1 MKREDFEPDDLQGML
16 IAYLDNQLVGQEKK
30 DFEDLLSRHEDLQA
44 DLEIYKITSS
54 KLTELFDMDGVETPL
69 SVEQKIRQASAFGE
83 SVLQS
88 SQTPE
93 TERAIFEPS
102 EKIAS
107 FAAAKE
113 KRRRF
118 FSFQGITQMAAALA
132 LGVAIGP
139 GLMDQLKSSDGDKK
153 YREAL
158 KLRGTADLPEIN
170 DTSAELAD
178 RTIGVSELI
187 APKTNKDGIFIVRLP
202 QTDSAEAGEASNRL
216 SVGEKIDI
224 YFYPPRDGQV
234 TIKYEG
240 FNKVGD
246 LKLSE
251 TLVQET
257 SSTELI
263 DRKYEVPSFKVPNVS
278 KLDIVVDISISDSE
292 LITYEKSFVVN

>member
-44 DLEIYKITSS
+44 DLEIYKLTSS
-54 KLTELFDMDGVETPL
+54 QLTELFEMEGIETPPI
-69 SVEQKIRQASAFGE
+69 VEQRIRQASALGDG
-83 SVLQS
+83 VVQS
-88 SQTPE
+88 NQTPE
-93 TERAIFEPS
+93 HERLIFEAS
-102 EKIAS
+102 ENIAS

-113 KRRRF
+113 KRSRF

-139 GLMDQLKSSDGDKK
+139 SLMDQLKSSDDDKQ

-158 KLRGTADLPEIN
+158 KLRGTANLPDIN

-187 APKTNKDGIFIVRLP
+187 APKTNKDGIFIVRLS

-257 SSTELI
+257 FSAELI

-278 KLDIVVDISISDSE
+278 KLDIVVDVSISDSE

>member
-44 DLEIYKITSS
+44 DLEIYKLTSS
-54 KLTELFDMDGVETPL
+54 KLTELFEMEGIETPPI
-69 SVEQKIRQASAFGE
+69 VEQKIRQASALGDG
-83 SVLQS
+83 VVQS
-88 SQTPE
+88 NQTPE
-93 TERAIFEPS
+93 HERLIFEAS
-102 EKIAS
+102 ENIAS

-113 KRRRF
+113 KRSRF

-139 GLMDQLKSSDGDKK
+139 SLMDQLKSSDDDKK

-158 KLRGTADLPEIN
+158 KLRGTANLPEIN

-178 RTIGVSELI
+178 RTIDVGELI
-187 APKTNKDGIFIVRLP
+187 APKTNKDGIFIVRLS

-257 SSTELI
+257 SSAELI
-263 DRKYEVPSFKVPNVS
+263 DRKYAVSSLKVPDVS
-278 KLDIVVDISISDSE
+278 KLNIVVDMSISDSE
-292 LITYEKSFVVN
+292 LITYKKSFVVN

>member
-69 SVEQKIRQASAFGE
+69 SIEQKIRQASAFNEG
-83 SVLQS
+83 VVQS
-88 SQTPE
+88 SQTPKD
-93 TERAIFEPS
+93 ERVLYEPS
-102 EKIAS
+102 EKKAS

-113 KRRRF
+113 KRNRF
-118 FSFQGITQMAAALA
+118 FSFQGITQMAAALP

-139 GLMDQLKSSDGDKK
+139 SLMDQLKSSDDDKQ

-158 KLRGTADLPEIN
+158 KLRGTANLQEFN
-170 DTSAELAD
+170 DTSTELAD
-178 RTIGVSELI
+178 RTIGIGDLI
-187 APKTNKDGIFIVRLP
+187 APKTNKDGISVVRLL
-202 QTDSAEAGEASNRL
+202 QTNSADAGEASNML

-224 YFYPPRDGQV
+224 YFYPPQAGQL

-246 LKLSE
+246 LAISE

-257 SSTELI
+257 SSAELI
-263 DRKYEVPSFKVPNVS
+263 DRKYAVSSIKVPDVS
-278 KLDIVVDISISDSE
+278 KFNIVVDMSISDSE
-292 LITYEKSFVVN
+292 LITYKKSFVVN